1 MKRNPTSIEVVAG
14 ALVDPTGRI
23 LLQQRRAD
31 RQHGG
36 LWEFPGGKLEAG
48 ETAVSGLIREIEE
61 ELGIVL
67 TADGLVRLDEAEDP
81 ENGIVITLYTCRSW
95 VGEPR
100 CLDAETIG
108 WFVPAQIADLALPP
122 LDRPLAAALEQWLRK
137 G

>member
-1 MKRNPTSIEVVAG
+1 MKRIPTSIEVVAV
-14 ALVDPTGRI
+14 ALVDQGRQV
-23 LLQQRRAD
+23 LMQRRRSD

-61 ELGIVL
+61 ELGIAL
-67 TADGLVRLDEAEDP
+67 KEDELVWLDQAEDP
-81 ENGIVITLYTCRSW
+81 ESGIVITLYTCRNW
-95 VGEPR
+95 VGEPC
-100 CLDAETIG
+100 CLDAEAIG
-108 WFVPAQIADLALPP
+108 WFASAQIADLALPP

>member
-1 MKRNPTSIEVVAG
+1 MKRIPTSVEVVAV
-14 ALVDPTGRI
+14 ALIDQSQRV
-23 LLQQRRAD
+23 LLQLRRAD

-48 ETAVSGLIREIEE
+48 ETAISGLIREIEE
-61 ELGIVL
+61 ELGIAL
-67 TADGLVRLDEAEDP
+67 TTDELFRLDQAEDM
-81 ENGIVITLYTCRSW
+81 ESGIVITLYTCRRW

-100 CLDAETIG
+100 CLDAAAID
-108 WFVPAQIADLALPP
+108 WFAPAQIADLALPP

>member
-1 MKRNPTSIEVVAG
+1 MKRIPTSIAVVAV
-14 ALVDPTGRI
+14 ALIDQNHRV
-23 LLQQRRAD
+23 LLQRRHAC

-48 ETAVSGLIREIEE
+48 ETAVSALVREIDE
-61 ELGIVL
+61 ELGIAL
-67 TADGLVRLDEAEDP
+67 TADELIRLDQAEDP

-95 VGEPR
+95 AGEPR
-100 CLDAETIG
+100 CLDAEAIE
-108 WFVPAQIADLALPP
+108 WFAPDKIANLALPP